1 MLEVLARPWVGVRVL
16 SLALL
21 NLYHFNRSRLE
32 IRESQDLAWHSGGM
46 KASSRKK
53 IYIFKKLTLSIKQN
67 KTTITKKKQTNK
79 KEKRK
84 GKKTK
89 RKTASVRNR
98 TRDLVRA
105 GPFHYHYTTCSLTH

>member
-67 KTTITKKKQTNK
+67 KTTITKKKTNK
-79 KEKRK
+79 QK
-84 GKKTK
+84 GKKK
-89 RKTASVRNR
+89 RKEDKKKNSFR
-98 TRDLVRA
+98 
-105 GPFHYHYTTCSLTH
+105 P